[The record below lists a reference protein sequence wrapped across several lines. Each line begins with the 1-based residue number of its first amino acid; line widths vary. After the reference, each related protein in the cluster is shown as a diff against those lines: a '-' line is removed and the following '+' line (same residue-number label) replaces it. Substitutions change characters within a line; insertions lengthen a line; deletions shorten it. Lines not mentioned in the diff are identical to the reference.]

1 MEVVRWLCLEPHPH
15 LQRTQFLIHS
25 HNSMAAGM
33 MALQIRVAGFQVEHR
48 PFGMTTALP
57 APDDPFWN
65 QRPGWQE
72 WLSRT
77 VNAWPPA
84 CSGENL
90 TAIGFGTSA
99 VTRRKVKTRDRIGP
113 A

>member
-1 MEVVRWLCLEPHPH
+1 
-15 LQRTQFLIHS
+15 
-25 HNSMAAGM
+25 MAAGM

-48 PFGMTTALP
+48 PFGVTTTLP

-77 VNAWPPA
+77 VNALASGLLGRKPDRHRPPDET
-84 CSGENL
+84 GE
-90 TAIGFGTSA
+90 TTDAEHS
-99 VTRRKVKTRDRIGP
+99 
-113 A
+113 